1 MYRNYLLYQIFFELV
16 PCKAVNIIKITVV
29 VKVVLKLVVQL
40 PQNSYR
46 RKDKVFA
53 DYTGFSGN
61 FRQAHKHLQVY
72 DSTSSFHN
80 VLGNNFRKS

>member
-1 MYRNYLLYQIFFELV
+1 MYRKYLLYQIFFELV
-16 PCKAVNIIKITVV
+16 PCKAENIIKVTVV

-46 RKDKVFA
+46 RKAKVFA

-61 FRQAHKHLQVY
+61 FC
-72 DSTSSFHN
+72 
-80 VLGNNFRKS
+80 